1 MKNQVKGKILKY
13 LLLKGTINRIN
24 VHKVIKHTPTHID
37 IMCGYRV
44 KQVKY
49 DYWSGETSL
58 ICIKAK
64 YNTFFFLKNKRQT
77 K

>member
-24 VHKVIKHTPTHID
+24 VYKVIKHTPTHID

-44 KQVKY
+44 MQVKY
-49 DYWSGETSL
+49 NNWLWESSQEIQSS
-58 ICIKAK
+58 I
-64 YNTFFFLKNKRQT
+64 NKHNSQV
-77 K
+77 